1 MNTQVGYSG
10 TPLPKKLGIAPG
22 RRVLLVAAPDGFAL
36 ESLPDGVEVD
46 REGGGA
52 AGAGGA
58 GGGGAGGEPYDVV
71 LAFCPDLA
79 SLTDRFGRLAG
90 RIPPDGALWIS
101 WPKRSSGVATDLT
114 ENVVRDVGLAAG
126 LVDVK
131 VAAVDATWSGLKFV
145 YRLADR
151 PR

>member
-101 WPKRSSGVATDLT
+101 WPGGRQGGRGGRHL
-114 ENVVRDVGLAAG
+114 VRAEVRLPARRPAALNRHHRRTG
-126 LVDVK
+126 
-131 VAAVDATWSGLKFV
+131 
-145 YRLADR
+145 R
-151 PR
+151 PQAEVR